1 MSPKKIELDIASLSS
16 WFPLPGRIPVIAG
29 PCSAETFEQVMVDAK
44 AIAALGEVGIFRSGV
59 WKPRTRPN
67 SFEGKGIVA
76 LEWLLEV
83 RKQTGLLTTVEVA
96 NTEHVEDALKF
107 GVDILWIGA
116 RTTVNPFSVQEIA
129 DSLKGVDIPV
139 LVKNPINPDLNLWI
153 GALERVNQ
161 AGIKKL
167 AAIHRGFN
175 NYESSHYRNSPRW
188 EIPIQ
193 LMTAIPNISVIC
205 DPSHITGKRDW
216 VPEVAQKGMNL
227 GMHGLMI
234 ETHPDPENAWSDAEQ
249 QVTPLKL
256 GEILKK
262 LIIRQRESPDHELL
276 DKLIQLRR
284 IIDSIDEEL
293 LQIIAKRLKVIE
305 EIGEHKKDHNITIF
319 QLERWIEILD
329 TRVGLADKLSLD
341 PEFVKRIMSEIHK
354 ESIQI
359 QTDMLNQ
366 ESRYTSNEK

>member
-1 MSPKKIELDIASLSS
+1 MSPKKIELDVAPLTS
-16 WFPLPGRIPVIAG
+16 WFPVPGRVPTIAG
-29 PCSAETFEQVMVDAK
+29 PCSAETFEQVMEDAK
-44 AIAALGEVGIFRSGV
+44 AIAALGQVGIFRSGV

-67 SFEGKGIVA
+67 SFEGNGIAA
-76 LEWLLEV
+76 LEWLQAVKKE
-83 RKQTGLLTTVEVA
+83 TGMLTTVEVA
-96 NTEHVEDALKF
+96 NTEHVELALKY

-129 DSLKGVDIPV
+129 DSLKGIDVPV
-139 LVKNPINPDLNLWI
+139 MIKNPINPDLNLWI

-161 AGIKKL
+161 AGIKKI

-216 VPEVAQKGMNL
+216 VPEVSQKAMNL

-234 ETHPDPENAWSDAEQ
+234 ETHPDPENAWSDADQ
-249 QVTPLKL
+249 QVTPKSL
-256 GEILKK
+256 GELLSK
-262 LIIRQRESPDHELL
+262 LIIRLPESQDAEML
-276 DKLIQLRR
+276 DTLIQLRR

-293 LQIIAKRLKVIE
+293 LQILAKRLKVIE

-319 QLERWIEILD
+319 QLERWSEILN
-329 TRVGLADKLSLD
+329 TRGELAEKLNLD
-341 PEFVKRIMSEIHK
+341 ADFVKRIMSEIHK

-366 ESRYTSNEK
+366 ENNK

>member
-1 MSPKKIELDIASLSS
+1 M
-16 WFPLPGRIPVIAG
+16 
-29 PCSAETFEQVMVDAK
+29 QDAK
-44 AIAALGEVGIFRSGV
+44 AIAALGQVGIFRSGV

-67 SFEGKGIVA
+67 SFEGNGIAA

-83 RKQTGLLTTVEVA
+83 RKETGLLTTVEVA

-129 DSLKGVDIPV
+129 DSLKGTDIPV
-139 LVKNPINPDLNLWI
+139 LIKNPINPDLNLWI

-193 LMTAIPNISVIC
+193 LMTAIPNIAVIC
-205 DPSHITGKRDW
+205 DPSHITGRRDW
-216 VPEVAQKGMNL
+216 VPEVSQKAMNL

-234 ETHPDPENAWSDAEQ
+234 ETHPDPENAWSDADQ
-249 QVTPLKL
+249 QVTPAALGDLISKL
-256 GEILKK
+256 T
-262 LIIRQRESPDHELL
+262 IRLTESQDAELL
-276 DKLIQLRR
+276 DRLIQLRR

-293 LQIIAKRLKVIE
+293 LQILAKRLKVIE

-319 QLERWIEILD
+319 QLERWSEILN
-329 TRVGLADKLSLD
+329 TRGELADKLNLD
-341 PEFVKRIMSEIHK
+341 AEFVKRIMSEIHK

-366 ESRYTSNEK
+366 DNPK

>member
-1 MSPKKIELDIASLSS
+1 ME
-16 WFPLPGRIPVIAG
+16 
-29 PCSAETFEQVMVDAK
+29 DAK
-44 AIAALGEVGIFRSGV
+44 AIKALGQVGIFRSGV

-67 SFEGKGIVA
+67 AFEGNGIVA
-76 LEWLLEV
+76 LEWLQEV
-83 RKQTGLLTTVEVA
+83 QKETGMLTTVEVA
-96 NTEHVEDALKF
+96 NTEHVELALKY
-107 GVDILWIGA
+107 GVNILWIGA

-129 DSLKGVDIPV
+129 DSIKGVDIPV
-139 LVKNPINPDLNLWI
+139 LIKNPINPDINLWI
-153 GALERVNQ
+153 GALERINQ

-193 LMTAIPNISVIC
+193 LMTAIPNIPIIC

-216 VPEVAQKGMNL
+216 VPEVAQKALNL

-234 ETHPDPENAWSDAEQ
+234 ETHPHPEKAWSDADQ
-249 QVTPLKL
+249 QVTPQKL
-256 GEILKK
+256 GEIIEK
-262 LIIRQRESPDHELL
+262 LIIRKQESVDREML

-293 LQIIAKRLKVIE
+293 LQILAKRLKVIE

-319 QLERWIEILD
+319 QLDRWFEIIN
-329 TRVGLADKLSLD
+329 TRVDLAEKLDLD
-341 PEFVKRIMSEIHK
+341 PEFVKRILSEVHK
-354 ESIQI
+354 ESIQK
-359 QTDMLNQ
+359 QTDILNQ
-366 ESRYTSNEK
+366 DNVK

>member
-1 MSPKKIELDIASLSS
+1 MSPKKIELDIAPLTS
-16 WFPLPGRIPVIAG
+16 WFPVPGRIPIIAG
-29 PCSAETFEQVMVDAK
+29 PCSAETFEQVMADAK
-44 AIAALGEVGIFRSGV
+44 AIAALGQVGIFRSGA

-67 SFEGKGIVA
+67 SFEGKGIAA

-83 RKQTGLLTTVEVA
+83 RKETGLLTTVEVA

-205 DPSHITGKRDW
+205 DPSHITGQRDW

-234 ETHPDPENAWSDAEQ
+234 ETHPDPENAWSDADQ
-249 QVTPLKL
+249 QVTPEKL
-256 GEILKK
+256 GEILSK
-262 LIIRQRESPDHELL
+262 LIIRKQESLDHELL

-329 TRVGLADKLSLD
+329 TRVNLADKLNLD
-341 PEFVKRIMSEIHK
+341 PEFIKRIMGEIHK

-366 ESRYTSNEK
+366 ENVK

>member
-1 MSPKKIELDIASLSS
+1 
-16 WFPLPGRIPVIAG
+16 V
-29 PCSAETFEQVMVDAK
+29 Q
-44 AIAALGEVGIFRSGV
+44 
-59 WKPRTRPN
+59 
-67 SFEGKGIVA
+67 
-76 LEWLLEV
+76 
-83 RKQTGLLTTVEVA
+83 
-96 NTEHVEDALKF
+96 DALKF

-193 LMTAIPNISVIC
+193 LMTAIPNIPIIC
-205 DPSHITGKRDW
+205 DPSHITGRRDW

-234 ETHPDPENAWSDAEQ
+234 ETHPDPENAWSDADQ
-249 QVTPLKL
+249 QVTPEKL
-256 GEILKK
+256 GELINK
-262 LIIRQRESPDHELL
+262 LIVRKQESNDADLL
-276 DKLIQLRR
+276 DRLIQLRR

-293 LQIIAKRLKVIE
+293 LQILAKRLKVIE

-319 QLERWIEILD
+319 QLERWNEILN
-329 TRVGLADKLSLD
+329 TRGDLAAKLNLD
-341 PEFVKRIMSEIHK
+341 AEFVRRIMSEIHK

-366 ESRYTSNEK
+366 ESVK

>member
-1 MSPKKIELDIASLSS
+1 VSPKKVELDIAPLLS
-16 WFPLPGRIPVIAG
+16 WFPVPGRVPTIAG
-29 PCSAETFEQVMVDAK
+29 PCSAETFEQVMEDAK

-67 SFEGKGIVA
+67 AFEGNGIKA

-83 RKQTGLLTTVEVA
+83 RKETGLLTTVEVA
-96 NTEHVEDALKF
+96 NTEHVEDALKW
-107 GVDILWIGA
+107 GVDVLWIGA

-139 LVKNPINPDLNLWI
+139 LVKNPINPDINLWI

-193 LMTAIPNISVIC
+193 LMIAIPNISVIC

-216 VPEVAQKGMNL
+216 VPEVSQKAMNL

-234 ETHPDPENAWSDAEQ
+234 ETHPDPEHAWSDADQ
-249 QVTPLKL
+249 QVTPENL
-256 GEILKK
+256 GK
-262 LIIRQRESPDHELL
+262 LISNLTIRKAESQDAELL
-276 DKLIQLRR
+276 DTLMQLRR

-293 LQIIAKRLKVIE
+293 LQILAKRLQVIA

-319 QLERWIEILD
+319 QLERWSEILN
-329 TRVGLADKLSLD
+329 TRGELAQKLNLD
-341 PEFVKRIMSEIHK
+341 AEFVKRIMSEIHK

-366 ESRYTSNEK
+366 ENQE

>member
-1 MSPKKIELDIASLSS
+1 LSPKKVELNIQPLQS
-16 WFPLPGRIPVIAG
+16 WFPLPGRIPCIAG
-29 PCSAETFEQVMVDAK
+29 PCSAETFEQVMTDAK

-67 SFEGKGIVA
+67 SFEGNGIEA
-76 LEWLLEV
+76 LEWLQEV
-83 RKQTGLLTTVEVA
+83 QKQTGMLTTVEVA
-96 NTEHVEDALKF
+96 NTEHVEQALKY
-107 GVDILWIGA
+107 GVNILWIGA

-129 DSLKGVDIPV
+129 DSLKGIDIPV
-139 LVKNPINPDLNLWI
+139 MVKNPINPDLNLWI

-161 AGIKKL
+161 AGIQKL

-193 LMTAIPNISVIC
+193 LMTAIPNIPVIC
-205 DPSHITGKRDW
+205 DPSHITGQREW
-216 VPEVAQKGMNL
+216 VPEVAQKAMNL

-234 ETHPDPENAWSDAEQ
+234 ETHPDPENAWSDADQ
-249 QVTPLKL
+249 QVTPAKL
-256 GEILKK
+256 GEIIQRLV
-262 LIIRQRESPDHELL
+262 IRHQESMDPAML
-276 DKLIQLRR
+276 DRLIQLRR

-293 LQIIAKRLKVIE
+293 LQILAKRLKVIE

-319 QLERWIEILD
+319 QMERWNEILN
-329 TRVGLADKLSLD
+329 TTISLAEKLNLD
-341 PEFVKRIMSEIHK
+341 PDFVKRIMSEIHK

-366 ESRYTSNEK
+366 ENV

>member
-1 MSPKKIELDIASLSS
+1 MSPKKVELDIAPLTS
-16 WFPLPGRIPVIAG
+16 WFPVPGRIPVIAG
-29 PCSAETFEQVMVDAK
+29 PCSAETFEQVMQDAK
-44 AIAALGEVGIFRSGV
+44 SIAALGQVGIFRSGV

-67 SFEGKGIVA
+67 SFEGKGIAA

-129 DSLKGVDIPV
+129 DSLKGIDIPV
-139 LVKNPINPDLNLWI
+139 MVKNPINPDLNLWI

-205 DPSHITGKRDW
+205 DPSHITGQRDW

-234 ETHPDPENAWSDAEQ
+234 ETHPDPEHAWSDADQ
-249 QVTPLKL
+249 QVTPEKL

-262 LIIRQRESPDHELL
+262 LIIRQQESPDHELL

-329 TRVGLADKLSLD
+329 TRVNLADKLNLD

-366 ESRYTSNEK
+366 ENVK

>member
-1 MSPKKIELDIASLSS
+1 LSPKKVDLNIQPLQS
-16 WFPLPGRIPVIAG
+16 WFPAPGRIPCIAG
-29 PCSAETFEQVMVDAK
+29 PCSAETFEQVMADAK

-67 SFEGKGIVA
+67 SFEGNGIEA
-76 LEWLLEV
+76 LEWLQEV
-83 RKQTGLLTTVEVA
+83 QKETGMLTTVEVA
-96 NTEHVEDALKF
+96 NTEHVEQALKF
-107 GVDILWIGA
+107 GVNILWIGA

-129 DSLKGVDIPV
+129 DSLKGIDIPV
-139 LVKNPINPDLNLWI
+139 MVKNPINPDLNLWI

-161 AGIKKL
+161 AGIQKL

-193 LMTAIPNISVIC
+193 LMTAVPNIPVIC
-205 DPSHITGKRDW
+205 DPSHITGQREW
-216 VPEVAQKGMNL
+216 VPEVAQKAMNL

-234 ETHPDPENAWSDAEQ
+234 ETHPDPENAWSDADQ
-249 QVTPLKL
+249 QVTPEKL
-256 GEILKK
+256 GEIIKRLV
-262 LIIRQRESPDHELL
+262 IRHQESMDPAML
-276 DKLIQLRR
+276 DRLIQLRR

-293 LQIIAKRLKVIE
+293 LQILAKRLKVIE

-319 QLERWIEILD
+319 QMERWNEILN
-329 TRVGLADKLSLD
+329 TTISLAEKLNLD
-341 PEFVKRIMSEIHK
+341 PDFVKRIMSEIHK

-366 ESRYTSNEK
+366 ENV

>member
-1 MSPKKIELDIASLSS
+1 LSPKKVELDIAPLLS
-16 WFPLPGRIPVIAG
+16 WFPVPGRVPVIAG
-29 PCSAETFEQVMVDAK
+29 PCSAETFDQVMEDAK
-44 AIAALGEVGIFRSGV
+44 AIAALGQVGIFRSGV

-67 SFEGKGIVA
+67 SFEGNGIKA

-116 RTTVNPFSVQEIA
+116 RTSVNPFSVQEIA

-139 LVKNPINPDLNLWI
+139 LIKNPINPDLNLWI

-161 AGIKKL
+161 AGIKKM

-193 LMTAIPNISVIC
+193 LMTAVPNIPVIC
-205 DPSHITGKRDW
+205 DPSHITGNREW

-234 ETHPDPENAWSDAEQ
+234 ETHPDPEKAWSDADQ
-249 QVTPLKL
+249 QVTPAKL
-256 GEILKK
+256 GELIGK
-262 LIIRQRESPDHELL
+262 LVIRQQESADAALL
-276 DKLIQLRR
+276 DRLMQLRR

-293 LQIIAKRLKVIE
+293 LQILAKRLKVIE

-319 QLERWIEILD
+319 QLERWNEILN
-329 TRVGLADKLSLD
+329 TRGDLATKINLD
-341 PEFVKRIMSEIHK
+341 SEFVKRIMSEIHK

-366 ESRYTSNEK
+366 EGVK